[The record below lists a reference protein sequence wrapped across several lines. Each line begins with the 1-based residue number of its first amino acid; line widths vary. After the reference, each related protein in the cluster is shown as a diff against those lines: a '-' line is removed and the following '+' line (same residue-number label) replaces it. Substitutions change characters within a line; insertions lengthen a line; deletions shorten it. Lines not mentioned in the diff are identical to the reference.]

1 MGLPAKAAFYPDNA
15 QSEKAVGSFNRT
27 PVGAMMDQRPGMAT
41 AATYLLDI
49 NRIYNRI
56 VYFLRKRLVSPAKN
70 RYHKGV
76 RKAWQHTSLT
86 KLIEQELELWSVW
99 SSCFLIATIR
109 YDNIKASTCK
119 ESGAVC
125 VRILADEAFFI
136 VTNFC
141 RLDLI

>member
-1 MGLPAKAAFYPDNA
+1 MGLPAIAAFYPDNA

-27 PVGAMMDQRPGMAT
+27 PVRAMMDQRPGRAT

-76 RKAWQHTSLT
+76 RKAWKHTSLT
-86 KLIEQELELWSVW
+86 
-99 SSCFLIATIR
+99 
-109 YDNIKASTCK
+109 N
-119 ESGAVC
+119 
-125 VRILADEAFFI
+125 
-136 VTNFC
+136 
-141 RLDLI
+141 